1 MSQVVPRRVDQS
13 DIVERIAEHFQ
24 VRAQWL
30 ELQSS
35 LVYDLGADSSDLLA
49 LCIRL
54 SDLYDC
60 ELDTY
65 QMVHVRTVGDLCTLV
80 EEAVRGS

>member
-1 MSQVVPRRVDQS
+1 MSQVTPQQVDQAE
-13 DIVERIAEHFQ
+13 IVQRIAEHFQ
-24 VRAQWL
+24 VSEQWI

-54 SDLYDC
+54 SDLYGC

-65 QMVHVRTVGDLCTLV
+65 QMVHLRTVGDLCTLV
-80 EEAVRGS
+80 EEAVRRP